1 MRHFFKWLV
10 YCSLLLAVSVPSY
23 ALRCGNRLI
32 SEGDS
37 IGKVLKRCGQ
47 PTEQDSFQVEL
58 ILKQGDVLAETRFID
73 VTYFVYAQS
82 SNQFVRVLRFEDD
95 DLVSIES
102 KDYGGKSSDSA
113 LCKDLSSVVS
123 VGDVMPYI
131 RYRCGPP
138 SREKRVGRRVKRIAG
153 SSEVGQFKD
162 QDVFEWHYYF
172 SRDDE
177 KAVLQFV
184 NGRLRTLYRE
194 EIEDDD

>member
-1 MRHFFKWLV
+1 MRHLFKWLV
-10 YCSLLLAVSVPSY
+10 SCCLLLAVSVPSY
-23 ALRCGNRLI
+23 ALRCSNRLI

-37 IGKVLKRCGQ
+37 VGKVIKRCGQ

-58 ILKQGDVLAETRFID
+58 ILKQGDVLAETRFLD

-102 KDYGGKSSDSA
+102 KEYGNKSSDPA
-113 LCKDLSSVVS
+113 LCKDLSSAVS
-123 VGDVMPYI
+123 IGDVMPYI

-138 SREKRVGRRVKRIAG
+138 SREKRVGRRVKRVAG

-162 QDVFEWHYYF
+162 QDVFEWYYYF
-172 SRDDE
+172 PRDDE
-177 KAVLQFV
+177 KVVLQFI
-184 NGRLRTLYRE
+184 NGRLRSLYHR